1 MPSLKR
7 VIAGADSRGVR
18 SEDGFT
24 LVELVV
30 VLVVMAIL
38 LSVAVGFQIGARER
52 ASDATAKANIRAAV
66 PAIEAYRGDSGTY
79 VGMTMAGLKT
89 QYSPGVQGIV
99 VVSTDAN
106 AYCVRATEGGRTWFK
121 LGPDGPITPTACS

>member
-1 MPSLKR
+1 M
-7 VIAGADSRGVR
+7 R
-18 SEDGFT
+18 SEDGLT

-38 LSVAVGFQIGARER
+38 LSVAVGFQISARER

-79 VGMTMAGLKT
+79 VGMTLAGLRT

-99 VVSTDAN
+99 VVSTGAN
-106 AYCVRATEGGRTWFK
+106 AYCVRATDGGRTWFK
-121 LGPDGPITPTACS
+121 RGPDGPITPTACS

>member
-1 MPSLKR
+1 M
-7 VIAGADSRGVR
+7 R

-30 VLVVMAIL
+30 VLGVMAIL
-38 LSVAVGFQIGARER
+38 LSVAVGFQIAARER

-79 VGMTMAGLKT
+79 VGMTVAGLQS
-89 QYSPGVQGIV
+89 QYSPGVRGVV
-99 VVSTDAN
+99 VVSTDAD